1 MGSGK
6 LSMYVIN
13 ISFQHNEWFIRTRF
27 SIIITA
33 FSGADPEIPGR
44 GG

>member
-1 MGSGK
+1 MGSGQ
-6 LSMYVIN
+6 LGMYVIN
-13 ISFQHNEWFIRTRF
+13 ISFQHYEWLIRTRF

-33 FSGADPEIPGR
+33 FSGADPEIPER